1 LILRKIR
8 GFDATRCQIFKAKMH
23 KIRFPLGICP
33 RPRWGTYSAPPDP
46 VAAFKGPTCKRR
58 EGEEGPRYF
67 GLELPLIL
75 KPYAGHYALCY
86 LCAGGCEAGQCS
98 SGQSETRVGQED
110 SWQEERVTDHLIL
123 SCQLT
128 WHYVLTWN

>member
-46 VAAFKGPTCKRR
+46 VAVFKGPTCKGR
-58 EGEEGPRYF
+58 EGEERPRYF
-67 GLELPLIL
+67 GLELPLIF
-75 KPYAGHYALCY
+75 KPYAGHYAICVQAAVRRASAL
-86 LCAGGCEAGQCS
+86 LASQKPVLVRK
-98 SGQSETRVGQED
+98 TRGKKKE
-110 SWQEERVTDHLIL
+110 
-123 SCQLT
+123 
-128 WHYVLTWN
+128 